1 MKKPNNTSWEALEKA
16 WQKQIQTQES
26 DVPANMWERME
37 QRMDKKTIRPLG
49 FRMTP
54 WVWSA
59 AAVLA
64 LIVGL
69 NWESAV
75 TLPQHSKTV
84 KQTVSSTKRLS
95 ETTQSPFVATA
106 APVSKPTA
114 KQPIKYEA
122 NQVGTPSFEQPAIIP
137 QEPQP
142 VVAQAAKTADQ
153 PEEIWVRIDIN
164 PIEEAAKPISVAQ
177 REDMPV
183 LTKKKTFVGRLLK
196 QVKQV
201 VAGEQLNWQE
211 LKEGNRSLEDGIHQV
226 ANTYYRTEQT
236 VKQTFQI
243 Q

>member
-1 MKKPNNTSWEALEKA
+1 MKKPNDTSWEALEKA
-16 WQKQIQTQES
+16 WQKQIQAQES

-37 QRMDKKTIRPLG
+37 QRMDKKTVWPIG
-49 FRMTP
+49 FRITT

-64 LIVGL
+64 LVVGL
-69 NWESAV
+69 NWESNV
-75 TLPQHSKTV
+75 ELPQHTKTV

-95 ETTQSPFVATA
+95 ETTQSPLIATA

-114 KQPIKYEA
+114 KQPIQNEA
-122 NQVGTPSFEQPAIIP
+122 NQVGTPSFEQPVIIP
-137 QEPQP
+137 QEQQP
-142 VVAQAAKTADQ
+142 VVAQAVKTSDQ

-164 PIEEAAKPISVAQ
+164 PIEETVSPTSVAQ
-177 REDMPV
+177 REDLPV
-183 LTKKKTFVGRLLK
+183 QIKKKTFVGRLLK